1 MQVYNIRAKTEHT
14 IITKSSF
21 HDCQDMCMKIN
32 NAFDHEITHNVFFNA
47 RKFHVLALK
56 TYYFN
61 FNNNLMVGV
70 TKRPT
75 MVFEDLIACFASYEA
90 VSPSTDNITVTKNL
104 CQGSEGNGFAV
115 PDVGCSDIDI
125 YPYAGNTAGS
135 CQIGWIF
142 ARGEG

>member
-1 MQVYNIRAKTEHT
+1 
-14 IITKSSF
+14 
-21 HDCQDMCMKIN
+21 MCMKIN

-75 MVFEDLIACFASYEA
+75 TVFEDLIACFASYEA

>member
-1 MQVYNIRAKTEHT
+1 
-14 IITKSSF
+14 
-21 HDCQDMCMKIN
+21 MCMKIN

-56 TYYFN
+56 TFYFN

-75 MVFEDLIACFASYEA
+75 MMFEDLIACFASYEA

-104 CQGSEGNGFAV
+104 CQGS
-115 PDVGCSDIDI
+115 
-125 YPYAGNTAGS
+125 
-135 CQIGWIF
+135 
-142 ARGEG
+142 

>member
-1 MQVYNIRAKTEHT
+1 
-14 IITKSSF
+14 
-21 HDCQDMCMKIN
+21 MCMKIN

-75 MVFEDLIACFASYEA
+75 MVFEDLIVCFASYEA